1 MLSFCFKLF
10 LVCNL
15 SIDNTSY
22 IKIIWSVTLRGYN
35 ISVVVSFDFV
45 LIHFLDVVFPI
56 ELHRH
61 QSMQSLRHRRDPHY
75 QGNRIRKAKRVIDKS
90 GERNI
95 EFVNIPERGWRF
107 FKDFVTTL
115 VILI

>member
-1 MLSFCFKLF
+1 
-10 LVCNL
+10 
-15 SIDNTSY
+15 
-22 IKIIWSVTLRGYN
+22 
-35 ISVVVSFDFV
+35 
-45 LIHFLDVVFPI
+45 
-56 ELHRH
+56 
-61 QSMQSLRHRRDPHY
+61 MQSLRHRRDPHY

-115 VILI
+115 VILIQFKDYEPSTRKHFLIFRSMSNGDML

>member
-1 MLSFCFKLF
+1 MITHLSLSSFRVSLNEVVTYQRF
-10 LVCNL
+10 L
-15 SIDNTSY
+15 
-22 IKIIWSVTLRGYN
+22 
-35 ISVVVSFDFV
+35 FDFHI
-45 LIHFLDVVFPI
+45 LFLDVVFPI

-90 GERNI
+90 GEHNI

-115 VILI
+115 VISM